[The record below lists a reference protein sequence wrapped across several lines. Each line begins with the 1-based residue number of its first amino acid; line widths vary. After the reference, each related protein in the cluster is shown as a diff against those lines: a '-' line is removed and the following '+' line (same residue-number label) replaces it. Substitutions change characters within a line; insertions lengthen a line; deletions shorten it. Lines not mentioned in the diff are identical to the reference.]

1 MVLHSTG
8 EPGTLQVLVDAVS
21 VRAAAAAEAS
31 VSSPMDIGEIPS
43 RCFEPVDIGEM
54 HKCGV
59 ELCAL
64 IGPEKVA
71 ARLVGLVH
79 YMKVL

>member
-1 MVLHSTG
+1 MYV
-8 EPGTLQVLVDAVS
+8 
-21 VRAAAAAEAS
+21 
-31 VSSPMDIGEIPS
+31 IGEIPS